1 LTRILSNAFW
11 KEKSAAFNLDL
22 KLIFLLN
29 NIPLKFGG
37 WDGSGWVM
45 KMGKRRHFIPSSRG

>member
-1 LTRILSNAFW
+1 MHFG
-11 KEKSAAFNLDL
+11 KKKVVPFKLDL
-22 KLIFLLN
+22 KLIFLLR

-45 KMGKRRHFIPSSRG
+45 KNGTVR